1 MTMYKEDLEQ
11 VIKDDLYKE
20 AEAIQKEVN
29 ASGIEEVPGA
39 LKKDIRSKL
48 QGRIDAYEE
57 ERAYAGLSEK
67 DREALKLGRR
77 LQEERSAAGDVR
89 RKRRWKLYA
98 ATAAAVVLVFTV
110 GMTSMGGA
118 ERIASV
124 IEQVVGER
132 KVVKVN
138 SDDGNKV
145 SENEDEQKAYQEIN
159 EKFGVKPIRLINL
172 KKDAEFIQMNLDDNL
187 QVAELMYQYDKKNLL
202 YVISAGYYDSS
213 FGFDADDEVIEK
225 KTMEV
230 EGNNIEMTVYQVKDT
245 EVIKCSARFTYQRL
259 EYFLTGK
266 IDKDEFELILKNLYF
281 L

>member
-29 ASGIEEVPGA
+29 ASGIEEVPGV

-89 RKRRWKLYA
+89 RKRRRKLYA

-187 QVAELMYQYDKKNLL
+187 QVAELMYQYDEKILV
-202 YVISAGYYDSS
+202 YVVSAGYYDSS
-213 FGFDADDEVIEK
+213 FGLDADDEVIEK
-225 KTMEV
+225 ETIEV
-230 EGNNIEMTVYQVKDT
+230 KGNNIELTVYQVKGT
-245 EVIKCSARFTYQRL
+245 GTIKCLAHFTYQKL
-259 EYFLTGK
+259 EYFLAGPM
-266 IDKDEFELILKNLYF
+266 DKEEFELILKNLF
-281 L
+281 FS